1 MLKLALLGENMKKL
15 TILFLAFL
23 ISATSYV
30 LADDMRF
37 VQVDNLLYSSK
48 NESSKIM
55 FSKMIDDI
63 NKQKNIEFIVFSGN
77 NIAKA
82 SAENLGSFLKDAKK
96 LKKPYYIILGNKDVN
111 KSKNMSKQSYMQL
124 VSKKNRSH
132 KKIMSANY
140 TFTKKGL
147 VFIVVDGSK
156 DVLPSSIG
164 YYKNDTLDWLEE
176 QLIKYNDK
184 KVIILQHFPLIPPA
198 KRESHYTFKA
208 DEYLELLSSHKN
220 VLAVVSGHFG
230 VNKELEHEGIMHITA
245 PSSPSYKIIEILNYD
260 SEKPEFWS
268 ITKQ

>member
-1 MLKLALLGENMKKL
+1 MKKL

-156 DVLPSSIG
+156 DVIPTSMG
-164 YYKNDTLDWLEE
+164 YYKAETLDWLEE
-176 QLIKYNDK
+176 QLNKYSDK
-184 KVIILQHFPLIPPA
+184 KIIILQHFPLVPPS
-198 KRESHYTFKA
+198 KRESHYTYKA
-208 DEYLELLSSHKN
+208 DEYLELLNNHN
-220 VLAVVSGHFG
+220 NILAVISGHFG
-230 VNKELEHEGIMHITA
+230 VDKETELNNILHISTSGT
-245 PSSPSYKIIEILNYD
+245 PTYKIIDILNYD
-260 SEKPEFWS
+260 SEKPMFWS
-268 ITKQ
+268 INKQ